1 MAKRIDPLSI
11 GPYTFDHA
19 AYEPE
24 VDLLYLSVGP
34 PGQSKSREDTP
45 EGHEVDFDAR
55 GDLVG
60 IHFYYPKRF
69 LARDGSLTITLPV
82 PRRLEAPAA
91 VESLLA

>member
-19 AYEPE
+19 AYEAE
-24 VDLLYLSVGP
+24 ADLLYLSIGP
-34 PGQSKSREDTP
+34 PGRAKDGQDTP

-60 IHFYYPKRF
+60 IQFYYPKRF
-69 LARDGSLTITLPV
+69 LARDGKLTVTVPV
-82 PRRLEAPAA
+82 GERLEAPAA
-91 VESLLA
+91 VAALLA